1 MATDIKLV
9 LLMASVFASLPFCA
23 SAQQAQTGGTSSTT
37 STTSGTSTTSAGSIF
52 QSQIG
57 GGVAPPSTGPN
68 LPPVPTFNAI
78 NSAPSRT
85 ILTPSGASR
94 GASNST
100 DIVCDFTDFSGA
112 YSNVVDVCQ

>member
-1 MATDIKLV
+1 MTSKIKLV
-9 LLMASVFASLPFCA
+9 LLIASVFVSLPFCA
-23 SAQQAQTGGTSSTT
+23 FAQQAQTGATTSAT

-52 QSQIG
+52 QSQVG

-112 YSNVVDVCQ
+112 YGNVVDVCQ